1 MNSDF
6 FRANRQRIIEV
17 LGDGI
22 LVVSAYDKMQLT
34 NDAAAPFVQESN
46 FWWLTGIEA
55 SGWRMA
61 IDCKS
66 GKSFLLEPI
75 ISEVERL
82 FDGALSIEAALA
94 RSGADS
100 VITEATLV
108 EMLQGKQAYALQPQ
122 SSSDAS
128 FVLNPSQKRMWN
140 FAEKHANQVSNVR
153 QELARLRAIKS
164 ATEIQAIKEA
174 INVTAQAFLNVEHNF
189 STYVR
194 ESDIAADI
202 THTFLKN
209 GSTHAYAPIVASGK
223 NACTLHYAQNSGILS
238 GLVLIDVGA
247 KINGYSAD
255 ITRTYGT
262 ANVSD
267 REKNVHVAVR
277 EALEEIKKRMS
288 LGMEIREYLLAVDEV
303 MVSALVNL
311 GLMKNRKDIQSYR
324 KYFPHAIS
332 HGLGVDVHDS
342 LGRYDTFREGMVL
355 TIEPGVYIPEEGIGV
370 RIEDDILFTAN
381 GVENLSSSIGAML

>member
-17 LGDGI
+17 LGDDI

-46 FWWLTGIEA
+46 FWWLAGIEA

-66 GKSFLLEPI
+66 GKSFLVEPI

-174 INVTAQAFLNVEHNF
+174 ISVTAQAFLNVEHNF

-209 GSTHAYAPIVASGK
+209 GSTHAYDPIVASGK
-223 NACTLHYAQNSGILS
+223 NACTLHYVQNSGMLS

-355 TIEPGVYIPEEGIGV
+355 TIEPGIYIPEEGIGV

-381 GVENLSSSIGAML
+381 GVENLSSSIGTML